1 MLISRSWIVFN
12 VVLLYL
18 QNTSILIIWKFIF
31 IMIFIW
37 HTWSFSREQKI
48 ADHLSWENSL
58 GEQKQDT
65 LVQSLTGLN
74 DVTTLLASYLSIFT
88 YFRTFDLKSGVKIR
102 LDLKETSKYVL
113 IWLFGFF
120 FNLRKYLTKGNESND
135 KACNV
140 WNITSIQIVKKMSK

>member
-12 VVLLYL
+12 VVLFYL
-18 QNTSILIIWKFIF
+18 HNTSILIIWKFIF

-102 LDLKETSKYVL
+102 LGLKETSKYV
-113 IWLFGFF
+113 FDFSDFF
-120 FNLRKYLTKGNESND
+120 LNLRKYLTKRND

-140 WNITSIQIVKKMSK
+140 WNITSIQIVKMSK

>member
-12 VVLLYL
+12 VVLFYL
-18 QNTSILIIWKFIF
+18 HNTSILIIWKFIF

-88 YFRTFDLKSGVKIR
+88 YFRTFDLKSGVKIP
-102 LDLKETSKYVL
+102 LDLKETSKYV
-113 IWLFGFF
+113 FDFSDFF
-120 FNLRKYLTKGNESND
+120 LNLRKYLTKRND

-140 WNITSIQIVKKMSK
+140 WNITSIQIVKMSK